1 MINGT
6 AITIGKFDG
15 FHLGHQVLLNDI
27 SEKAGEKNL
36 EAVCCKLRF
45 SGCNIMSTNE
55 EDSFLKNR
63 FPKIDRIEY
72 IDFTPEFAAMSPD
85 EFVRDYLVQ
94 RLSVAYVVVG
104 NDFRF
109 GKDRAGDAETLK
121 SLGKKY
127 GFEVRIC
134 DKLLIDGSVV
144 SSTRVRENLAK
155 GNVENASRLLGYT
168 YELNGTVTS
177 GKKLGRT
184 FGFPTINLGI
194 EQDKLLPAYGVYASL
209 IYMSDSKKTESEN
222 KVSSQIDGIRVYKG
236 ITNIGIR
243 PSIDDGDRPTVET
256 FIYDFNEDIY
266 GETVRVVP
274 VHYIRPE
281 QAFKN
286 LDDLVEQINKDI
298 EVAKRIQQ

>member
-194 EQDKLLPAYGVYASL
+194 EQDKLLFVWL
-209 IYMSDSKKTESEN
+209 IDTAGSGNALCGHCCNFDLSKLDPVAHVLDLEVFS
-222 KVSSQIDGIRVYKG
+222 R
-236 ITNIGIR
+236 NIVQNAI
-243 PSIDDGDRPTVET
+243 
-256 FIYDFNEDIY
+256 FI
-266 GETVRVVP
+266 VR
-274 VHYIRPE
+274 Y
-281 QAFKN
+281 
-286 LDDLVEQINKDI
+286 LW
-298 EVAKRIQQ
+298 

>member
-109 GKDRAGDAETLK
+109 GKDRAGDAEILK

-286 LDDLVEQINKDI
+286 LDELVEQINKDI
-298 EVAKRIQQ
+298 EVAKSIQQ

>member
-1 MINGT
+1 MKNGT

-27 SEKAGEKNL
+27 SDKAREKNL

-45 SGCNIMSTNE
+45 PGGNIMSTKE
-55 EDSFLKNR
+55 ENTFLKNS
-63 FPKIDRIEY
+63 FPEIKRIEY
-72 IDFTPEFAAMSPD
+72 IDFTPEFAAMSPE

-94 RLSVAYVVVG
+94 RLSVEYVVVG

-109 GKDRAGDAETLK
+109 GKDRAGDTEILK

-134 DKLLIDGSVV
+134 DKLLVDGSVD
-144 SSTRVRENLAK
+144 SSSRVRENLEK
-155 GNVENASRLLGYT
+155 GEVNYASYLLGYE
-168 YELNGTVTS
+168 YALNGTVQS

-184 FGFPTINLGI
+184 FGFPTINLGV
-194 EQDKLLPAYGVYASL
+194 EEDKLLPRYGVYASD
-209 IYMSDSKKTESEN
+209 IYLSDKSAAGTDKN
-222 KVSSQIDGIRVYKG
+222 GRSQNDGIKVYKG

-243 PSIDDGDRPTVET
+243 PSIDDGDKPTVET
-256 FIYDFNEDIY
+256 FIYDFDEDIY
-266 GETVRVVP
+266 GEEVKVVP
-274 VHYIRPE
+274 THYIRPE

-286 LDDLVEQINKDI
+286 LEELVEQINKDI
-298 EVAKRIQQ
+298 ETAKSYK

>member
-109 GKDRAGDAETLK
+109 GKDRAGDAEILK

-281 QAFKN
+281 QAFKD
-286 LDDLVEQINKDI
+286 LDELVEQINKDI
-298 EVAKRIQQ
+298 EVAKSIQQ

>member
-168 YELNGTVTS
+168 YELNG
-177 GKKLGRT
+177 
-184 FGFPTINLGI
+184 
-194 EQDKLLPAYGVYASL
+194 VYASL

-286 LDDLVEQINKDI
+286 LDELVEQINKDI
-298 EVAKRIQQ
+298 EVAKSIQQ